1 MATTLLQIQ
10 LRGDTTIGWT
20 SADPVLLAGEV
31 GIELSTGK
39 FKIGTGTLSW
49 NNLSYAAALPAE
61 ITPAAL
67 LTALKTVDGTGS
79 GLDAALLEGK
89 ALAEVVQV
97 TGGTM
102 TGALV
107 LNGLASADLQAAP
120 KQQVDSLYTAATL
133 TVGKAMSAIVSVTVP
148 PTLVVNAMYY
158 IYNNS
163 DSTISIVQDTG
174 LLLRLAG
181 STSTGN
187 RQLLPRGLCVIW
199 AISASEAVIAGA
211 GVL

>member
-10 LRGDTTIGWT
+10 LRGDTTVGWT

-49 NNLSYAAALPAE
+49 NNLSYAAALPTE

-67 LTALKTVDGTGS
+67 LTALKTVDGAGS

-89 ALAEVVQV
+89 ALADVVQV

-107 LNGLASADLQAAP
+107 LNGLASADLQAMP
-120 KQQVDSLYTAATL
+120 KKQVDSLYTATTL
-133 TVGKAMSAIVSVTVP
+133 TVGKAMSALVSVTVP
-148 PTLVVNAMYY
+148 STLVVNAMYY

-163 DSTISIVQDTG
+163 DVTISIVQGTG

-187 RQLLPRGLCVIW
+187 RQLLSRGLCVIW
-199 AISASEAVIAGA
+199 AVSASEAVIAGA

>member
-1 MATTLLQIQ
+1 MATTLVQIQ
-10 LRGDTTIGWT
+10 LRSDTTTGWA

-31 GIELSTGK
+31 GIDLSTGK

-49 NNLSYAAALPAE
+49 NNLTYSAALPSE

-79 GLDAALLEGK
+79 GLDAALIEGK
-89 ALAEVVQV
+89 ALADLVQV
-97 TGGTM
+97 TGSTM

-107 LNGLASADLQAAP
+107 LSGLATADMQAIP
-120 KQQVDSLYTAATL
+120 KKQVDSLETATTL
-133 TVGKAMSAIVSVTVP
+133 TVGKAMAAIVSVTIP
-148 PTLVVNAMYY
+148 PTLTPAAVYY
-158 IYNNS
+158 VYNNS
-163 DSTISIVQDTG
+163 DVTISLVQGIG

-181 STSTGN
+181 STSSGN
-187 RQLLPRGLCVIW
+187 RQLLPRGLCAIW
-199 AISASEAVIAGA
+199 AISASEALIAGA